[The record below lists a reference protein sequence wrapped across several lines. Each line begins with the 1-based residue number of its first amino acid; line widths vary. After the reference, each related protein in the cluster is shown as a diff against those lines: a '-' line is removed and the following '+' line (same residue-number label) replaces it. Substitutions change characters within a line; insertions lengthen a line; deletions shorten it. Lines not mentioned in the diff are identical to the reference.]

1 MNLKMNNMTQVIKFL
16 KVRDVK
22 SPERGT
28 TEAAGIDFYI
38 PNCNEQFITDLI
50 NKNSNSTLPVL
61 VQVQNE
67 EVFITIMPNSRVLI
81 PSGIHSWM
89 SPGTA
94 LIAANKSGVA
104 TKKGLVFG
112 AQVVDSDYAGE
123 IHISVINTSN
133 VPVTITGGEKLIQFI
148 HMPVLLSPLE
158 EVDKE
163 TYNKLH
169 GTSERGEGG
178 FGSTGAK

>member
-1 MNLKMNNMTQVIKFL
+1 MTQTIKFL

-22 SPERGT
+22 SPVRGT
-28 TEAAGIDFYI
+28 AEAAGIDFFV
-38 PNCNEQFITDLI
+38 PNCDEKFITDLVQ
-50 NKNSNSTLPVL
+50 KNSSATLPVL
-61 VQVQNE
+61 VQVNDNQ
-67 EVFITIMPNSRVLI
+67 VYITIMPNSRVLI
-81 PSGIHSWM
+81 PSGIHGWLA
-89 SPGTA
+89 PGTA

-112 AQVVDSDYAGE
+112 AQVVDSDYSGE

-148 HMPVLLSPLE
+148 HTPVLLSPLE

-169 GTSERGEGG
+169 DKSERGAGG
-178 FGSTGAK
+178 FGSTGTK

>member
-1 MNLKMNNMTQVIKFL
+1 MTQTIKFL

-28 TEAAGIDFYI
+28 VEAAGIDFFV
-38 PNCNEQFITDLI
+38 PNCNEKFIEDLVQ
-50 NKNSNSTLPVL
+50 KNSNATLPVL
-61 VQVQNE
+61 VQVNDNQ
-67 EVFITIMPNSRVLI
+67 VYITIMPNSRVLI

-89 SPGTA
+89 TRGTA
-94 LIAANKSGVA
+94 LVAANKSGVA

-133 VPVTITGGEKLIQFI
+133 VPVTIIGGEKLIQFM
-148 HMPVLLSPLE
+148 HVPVLLSALE
-158 EVDKE
+158 EIDKE

-178 FGSTGAK
+178 FGSTGTK

>member
-1 MNLKMNNMTQVIKFL
+1 MTQTIKFL

-28 TEAAGIDFYI
+28 VEAAGIDFFV
-38 PNCNEQFITDLI
+38 PNCNEKFIEDLVQ
-50 NKNSNSTLPVL
+50 KNSNATLPVL
-61 VQVQNE
+61 VQVNDNQ
-67 EVFITIMPNSRVLI
+67 VYITIMPNSRVLI

-163 TYNKLH
+163 TYNILH
-169 GTSERGEGG
+169 DKSERGEGG
-178 FGSTGAK
+178 FGSTGTK